1 MKINWKVRFKNKGT
15 VTAIV
20 AGMIAMIYQLLNLLG
35 ITPSV
40 SESQAAEIAGL
51 FINVLV
57 LAGIVIDPTTRG
69 INDSDNA
76 MTYTCPRCDME
87 SAEDDDEAVM

>member
-1 MKINWKVRFKNKGT
+1 MKINWKVRFKTEGT

-35 ITPSV
+35 ITRVRSAN
-40 SESQAAEIAGL
+40 SQAAEIAGL

-87 SAEDDDEAVM
+87 SARR

>member
-76 MTYTCPRCDME
+76 MTYTCPRCDMV
-87 SAEDDDEAVM
+87 AADDVDEAGM

>member
-1 MKINWKVRFKNKGT
+1 MKINWKVRFKHKGT
-15 VTAIV
+15 LMAIV
-20 AGMIAMIYQLLNLLG
+20 AGVIAMIYQVLNLLG

>member
-15 VTAIV
+15 ITAMI
-20 AGMIAMIYQLLNLLG
+20 AGVIAMIYQLLNLLG
-35 ITPSV
+35 ITPTV
-40 SESQAAEIAGL
+40 SESQAAEFAGL

-57 LAGIVIDPTTRG
+57 LAGIVIDPTTSG
-69 INDSDNA
+69 INDSDTA

>member
-15 VTAIV
+15 LTAIA
-20 AGMIAMIYQLLNLLG
+20 AGIIAMIYQILNLVG

-40 SESQAAEIAGL
+40 SESQAAEFAGL

-57 LAGIVIDPTTRG
+57 LAGVVIDPTTKG
-69 INDSDNA
+69 LNDSDTA

-87 SAEDDDEAVM
+87 TSEDEDEAVM